1 MSYICK
7 CCEYET
13 GLKTNY
19 TRHLLSSKHLKKSSS
34 LTFDDKKENPG
45 VLNRRL
51 IDGMEIMKE
60 NYELKLKKQEQMYKD
75 QIEGQAK
82 QILRLKEEIKKL
94 SLNN

>member
-1 MSYICK
+1 LGHFYCS
-7 CCEYET
+7 
-13 GLKTNY
+13 LKTIRRVRSLERKFNQ
-19 TRHLLSSKHLKKSSS
+19 TSLKKSSS